1 MIPTS
6 IMLVED
12 SADDEFIAMR
22 ILRKAGI
29 PEIKV
34 ARDGQEALDMLLS
47 SGMPLPDL
55 LLLDLRLPKIDGLK
69 VLEILRQQKR
79 TEALPVIILSS
90 SEDPR
95 DRDLCS
101 RFGTNMFLGKPL
113 EIKSFQQALVKI
125 PC

>member
-12 SADDEFIAMR
+12 SPDDEFIAMR

-29 PEIKV
+29 TEIRV

-47 SGMPLPDL
+47 SEKPLPDL

-69 VLEILRQQKR
+69 VLETLRQQKR

-90 SEDPR
+90 SEDPH

-101 RFGTNMFLGKPL
+101 QFGVRMFLGKPL
-113 EIKSFQQALVKI
+113 EIKSFQQTLAKI